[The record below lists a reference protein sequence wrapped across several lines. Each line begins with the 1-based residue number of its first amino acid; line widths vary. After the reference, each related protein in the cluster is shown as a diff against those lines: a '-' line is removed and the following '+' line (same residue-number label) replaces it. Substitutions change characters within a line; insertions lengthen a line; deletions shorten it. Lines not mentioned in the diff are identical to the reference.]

1 MLAYAR
7 TTSLPVLEAVMIL
20 AVTNQKGG
28 VGKTTTSINL
38 AAALARKGRRT
49 LLVDIDPQGHS
60 TLSFLDLET
69 IDRSIYDVL
78 AEPDIGIAEI
88 IRETSDK
95 HLDVA
100 PARISLA
107 KLEGKLLGE
116 FDGHYRLRDEIT
128 PIADEYEFIVIDTP
142 PTLGLLTVSAL
153 VLATH
158 LLVPIQSS
166 YLSLEGTDDLLE
178 TVDRIRQYVNP
189 RLELLGVLVTLHDN
203 RTILGRDVV
212 AQIRKVFGKKVFKTM
227 ISKSVR
233 LEESPAYKE
242 SIFSHA
248 PSSSGAKQYAKLGE
262 EVMQRA

>member
-1 MLAYAR
+1 
-7 TTSLPVLEAVMIL
+7 MIL

-38 AAALARKGRRT
+38 AAALARQGQRT
-49 LLVDIDPQGHS
+49 LLIDLDPQGHS
-60 TLSFLDLET
+60 TLSFLDLDVIEQ
-69 IDRSIYDVL
+69 SIYDVL
-78 AEPDIGIAEI
+78 VEPEVSIADI
-88 IRETSDK
+88 IRPAGDEN
-95 HLDVA
+95 LQVA

-116 FDGHYRLRDEIT
+116 FDGHYRLRDAVA
-128 PIADEYEFIVIDTP
+128 PIAKDYDFIVIDTP

-178 TVDRIRQYVNP
+178 TVERIRQYVNP
-189 RLELLGVLVTLHDN
+189 KLELLGVLVTLHDH

-212 AQIRKVFGKKVFKTM
+212 AQVRKVFGDKVFDTM

-248 PSSSGAKQYAKLGE
+248 PGSSGAKQYAKLGE

>member
-1 MLAYAR
+1 
-7 TTSLPVLEAVMIL
+7 MIL

-38 AAALARKGRRT
+38 AAALARKGQRT
-49 LLVDIDPQGHS
+49 LLIDLDPQGHS
-60 TLSFLDLET
+60 TLSFLDLDAVE
-69 IDRSIYDVL
+69 RSIYDVL
-78 AEPDIGIAEI
+78 VESDVGIGDIIQPA
-88 IRETSDK
+88 DDDNL
-95 HLDVA
+95 HVA

-116 FDGHYRLRDEIT
+116 FDGHYRLRDAVA
-128 PIADEYEFIVIDTP
+128 PIVKDYDFIVIDTP

-178 TVDRIRQYVNP
+178 TVERIRQYVNP
-189 RLELLGVLVTLHDN
+189 KLELLGVLITLHDH

-212 AQIRKVFGKKVFKTM
+212 AQVRKVFGDKVFDTM

-248 PSSSGAKQYAKLGE
+248 PASSGAKQYAKLGE